1 MQITA
6 TTDVSYLSPFYLLT
20 QSSTMFLII
29 NTSILMEMVNQSC
42 KCNLIWDRRIGIS
55 SETLLESVHMI
66 RMLNSI

>member
-1 MQITA
+1 
-6 TTDVSYLSPFYLLT
+6 
-20 QSSTMFLII
+20 MFLII